1 MSRLTL
7 GIGTISFGEYWIGE
21 SIVVVACDSMFGYS
35 CRVILLCQRGANG
48 IVLVARC
55 WRGFKAGR

>member
-1 MSRLTL
+1 L